1 MNTEILRVN
10 NLSKS
15 FSNGEQVSQ
24 ILKGIS
30 FTVYDGEF
38 ISISGPSGCGKSTL
52 LNIMG
57 LLDTPQSGEYYIDGL
72 LVSDMD
78 SNQRAKV
85 RGNRIG
91 FVFQSFNLIDE
102 MTVLENV
109 ALPLKYRGDSLS
121 SRHARA
127 LDCLEKVGLADKADL
142 HPNQISGGQQQ
153 RVSIARALA
162 GDSGIM
168 LVDEPTGNLDSKN
181 GDAIMALIKDLNQQG
196 TTIVLVTHDPR
207 YADMATRN
215 IQLKDGT
222 VVTDKDETNTDTAA
236 NLTQVTQVTQPC

>member
-24 ILKGIS
+24 VLKGIS

-121 SRHARA
+121 SRQARA

-168 LVDEPTGNLDSKN
+168 LIDEPTGNLDSKN

-222 VVTDKDETNTDTAA
+222 VVAQSDERVSSKPTNEK
-236 NLTQVTQVTQPC
+236 QVAQPC

>member
-15 FSNGEQVSQ
+15 FSYGDQVSQ
-24 ILKGIS
+24 VLKGIS

-78 SNQRAKV
+78 SSQRAKV
-85 RGNRIG
+85 RGNRFG

-121 SRHARA
+121 SRHARSF
-127 LDCLEKVGLADKADL
+127 DCLDKVGLADKANL
-142 HPNQISGGQQQ
+142 YPNQISGGQQQ

-181 GDAIMALIKDLNQQG
+181 GDAIMALIEELNKQG

-207 YADMATRN
+207 YANMASRN
-215 IQLKDGT
+215 IQLIDGT
-222 VVTDKDETNTDTAA
+222 VVKEPSDESIK
-236 NLTQVTQVTQPC
+236 VTELC

>member
-153 RVSIARALA
+153 RVSIARAVA

-181 GDAIMALIKDLNQQG
+181 GDAIMALIKDLNQQA

-236 NLTQVTQVTQPC
+236 NLTQVTQPC